1 MSSRTLIKGQSGLTH
16 HSWISHKSQRG
27 QLAVITGLAAMPLAM
42 IVAITVEMAALTA
55 ERGRMQ
61 SAVDAAALAGAR
73 QASLSVA
80 SASVTNYAVS
90 FASQQVVDLAP
101 RMRISFTATQ
111 SVNNTVQVNG
121 TANRDSFFGN
131 LVPPGGFTIRVSAT
145 ADALNQQPLCVLG
158 LRDRNKQSSIWVSGS
173 GQIQASNCLVH
184 ANGTIRS
191 TELGRVTA
199 GAISA
204 RVRAFGTGFSPSVNT
219 GAMIIQNPFQGR
231 QIIAKS
237 ECQKEQGEDEV
248 TYAGTSNVT
257 LPAGVHTQ
265 RVSVADQAKLT
276 LGRGDHFFCD
286 GLEIKDEG
294 SLRGEDVA
302 LLFERGSLIA
312 EDEAMLDLTGRT
324 TGAWAGFLIA
334 ADFSNQ
340 SDMVISSPNV
350 NKLLGA
356 IYLSNANL
364 NIDTAG
370 MVAEDSRWSVVI
382 AQNVNLSGNSRL
394 VINSNYAGSGVPV
407 PVGAGN
413 NTGPQQSGA
422 RLRQ

>member
-1 MSSRTLIKGQSGLTH
+1 
-16 HSWISHKSQRG
+16 
-27 QLAVITGLAAMPLAM
+27 MPLAM

-101 RMRISFTATQ
+101 RMRIRFTATQ

-158 LRDRNKQSSIWVSGS
+158 LRDRSKQSSIWVSGS

>member
-1 MSSRTLIKGQSGLTH
+1 M
-16 HSWISHKSQRG
+16 
-27 QLAVITGLAAMPLAM
+27 AVITGLAAMPLAM

-407 PVGAGN
+407 PVGAGS

>member
-1 MSSRTLIKGQSGLTH
+1 
-16 HSWISHKSQRG
+16 
-27 QLAVITGLAAMPLAM
+27 MPLAM

-158 LRDRNKQSSIWVSGS
+158 LRDRNKQSSIWVNGS

>member
-1 MSSRTLIKGQSGLTH
+1 
-16 HSWISHKSQRG
+16 
-27 QLAVITGLAAMPLAM
+27 MPLAM

-101 RMRISFTATQ
+101 RMKISFTATQ

-158 LRDRNKQSSIWVSGS
+158 LRDRSKQSSIWVSGS

>member
-1 MSSRTLIKGQSGLTH
+1 
-16 HSWISHKSQRG
+16 
-27 QLAVITGLAAMPLAM
+27 MPLAM

-407 PVGAGN
+407 PVGAGS

>member
-1 MSSRTLIKGQSGLTH
+1 M
-16 HSWISHKSQRG
+16 
-27 QLAVITGLAAMPLAM
+27 AVITGLAAMPLAM

>member
-1 MSSRTLIKGQSGLTH
+1 
-16 HSWISHKSQRG
+16 
-27 QLAVITGLAAMPLAM
+27 MPLAM

-90 FASQQVVDLAP
+90 FASQQVLDLAP

-158 LRDRNKQSSIWVSGS
+158 LRDRSKQSSIWVSGS

>member
-1 MSSRTLIKGQSGLTH
+1 
-16 HSWISHKSQRG
+16 
-27 QLAVITGLAAMPLAM
+27 MPLAM

>member
-1 MSSRTLIKGQSGLTH
+1 M
-16 HSWISHKSQRG
+16 
-27 QLAVITGLAAMPLAM
+27 AVITGLAAMPLAM

-158 LRDRNKQSSIWVSGS
+158 LRDRNKQSSIWVNGS

>member
-1 MSSRTLIKGQSGLTH
+1 
-16 HSWISHKSQRG
+16 
-27 QLAVITGLAAMPLAM
+27 MPLAM

-80 SASVTNYAVS
+80 SAGVTNYAVS

-101 RMRISFTATQ
+101 RMKISFTATQ

-158 LRDRNKQSSIWVSGS
+158 LRDRGKQSSIWVSGS

-237 ECQKEQGEDEV
+237 ECQKGQGEDVV

-257 LPAGVHTQ
+257 LAAGVHTQ
-265 RVSVADQAKLT
+265 LVRVADQAKLT

-407 PVGAGN
+407 PVGTGN
-413 NTGPQQSGA
+413 NSGPQKSGP